1 MINFNGGSQQL
12 NGTYSLSD
20 LNLSGSS
27 LTSNIALNVA
37 AFNFLNGTFTSAH
50 PLNVSGLFTW
60 NTGTLTGSGATNANG
75 GLLLNSSTV
84 SLNGNTLNNAV
95 GQTTTLTGA
104 SAQIAFLNG
113 AIFNNN
119 GTFLAQ
125 NNNSLF
131 DNGGGGLFNNIGTFT
146 RNTGTNDFT
155 IGNGVVFNN
164 TGTVNVNSGTLH
176 SLAATAARPR
186 ETSTSRPARPSFS
199 RATSTLPPPRTWP
212 ARA

>member
-1 MINFNGGSQQL
+1 M
-12 NGTYSLSD
+12 
-20 LNLSGSS
+20 
-27 LTSNIALNVA
+27 A
-37 AFNFLNGTFTSAH
+37 AFNFLNGTFTSAQ

-60 NTGTLTGSGATNANG
+60 NTGTLTGSGAANANG

-84 SLNGNTLNNAV
+84 SLNGKTLNNAA
-95 GQTTTLTGA
+95 GQSTTLTGA

-131 DNGGGGLFNNIGTFT
+131 NNGGGGLFNNTGTFT
-146 RNTGTNDFT
+146 RNTGTGTFT
-155 IGNGVVFNN
+155 IGNGVVLNN
-164 TGTVNVNSGTLH
+164 TGTLSTSTAARSNSR
-176 SLAATAARPR
+176 AATAARPR
-186 ETSTSRPARPSFS
+186 ETSTLRPERSFS
-199 RATSTLPPPRTWP
+199 STATLILARLRIWP

>member
-1 MINFNGGSQQL
+1 MRPARSSLNSNFNFGATSDLAGAGVINFNGGSQQL

-37 AFNFLNGTFTSAH
+37 AFNFLNGTFTSAQ

-60 NTGTLTGSGATNANG
+60 NTGTLTGSGAANANG

-84 SLNGNTLNNAV
+84 SLNGKTLNNAA

-131 DNGGGGLFNNIGTFT
+131 NNGGGGLSTT
-146 RNTGTNDFT
+146 SAPSPATP
-155 IGNGVVFNN
+155 V
-164 TGTVNVNSGTLH
+164 
-176 SLAATAARPR
+176 AAPSRSATSRFEQHRDGQRPER
-186 ETSTSRPARPSFS
+186 HTSTHWR
-199 RATSTLPPPRTWP
+199 
-212 ARA
+212 